1 MYTRLQSRFSVAGLV
16 LQLLIAF
23 PAWAQPG
30 PLPDTM
36 LVKTPVNASSP
47 SSQAG
52 GQGICDR
59 AAVITD
65 YVTNYLG
72 SSVSTAELGWTGS
85 VTGCVSGSISAQ
97 AQTKTIQ
104 RINYYRRLV
113 GLSGTVTLD
122 PSRNAGTQDAA
133 LMMLANGALN
143 HNPPTT
149 WLCYTT
155 AGNIAAGS
163 SNLGGGAHSAQA
175 IDRFMNDGG
184 SSNTAAGHRRWILYT
199 QQASFGHG
207 ATSGTDALWVFN
219 NPVTPT
225 AVPAFIAYPPAGYVP
240 RNLVPARWSFSIP
253 GASFSSSAITVT
265 SQTGTPV
272 SLTQN
277 AVQNGY
283 GDNTVTWD
291 MNPADLA
298 WNGILDKAFDV
309 RVTGVKIGGIT
320 QPDYAYH
327 IVVIEPSTP
336 SLTLAATNPSCGGIS
351 TNGSITA
358 IFDRGA
364 KSYLWSTGATTQ
376 TVTNLAAGT
385 YTVTVTDQNDCTY
398 SKSITLSNT
407 TANVPQLAV
416 SPTSTCPGT
425 PVSLTAT
432 NCQGTITWSNG
443 LGTGTGKSA
452 MPAVTTT
459 YSATCSETACV
470 PSSNTVTVSV
480 APGPTPACTATA
492 TNGLSAYYGVER
504 FRFNTIDASSSSSI
518 DDGTNYVN
526 RACDYSTTVT
536 AGNSY
541 SALVKG
547 YYTNYHQC
555 KVYIDYNNNGVF
567 TDPGELVLAGAGNS
581 LTATIAISSSA
592 VTNVPLRMRVIA
604 DASASSTACSLV
616 GAGGYGAGQAEDYSV
631 VILPG
636 CSSMATLKAGNWTD
650 PTVWSCS
657 RVPTA
662 SDALQINHVV
672 TLPASLQAL
681 ARKVTFGATGRL
693 IVGTAAQLK
702 LTP

>member
-1 MYTRLQSRFSVAGLV
+1 MRTKLRSSFNVAGFV
-16 LQLLIAF
+16 LPLLIVLSAR
-23 PAWAQPG
+23 AQPG
-30 PLPDTM
+30 PLPDSVLIKKPADT
-36 LVKTPVNASSP
+36 LTAV
-47 SSQAG
+47 SQAG
-52 GQGICDR
+52 GQGICNR
-59 AAVITD
+59 AAIITD

-72 SSVSTAELGWTGS
+72 SSVSTAALGWTGN

-133 LMMLANGALN
+133 LMMLANNALN

-155 AGNIAAGS
+155 AGNTAAGS
-163 SNLGGGAHSAQA
+163 SNLGYGAHSAQA
-175 IDRFMNDGG
+175 IDIFIKDAG
-184 SSNTAAGHRRWILYT
+184 SGNTAAGHRRWILYT
-199 QQASFGHG
+199 RQASFGHG
-207 ATSGTDALWVFN
+207 ATSSTDALWVFN
-219 NPVTPT
+219 SPVTPT

-253 GASFSSSAITVT
+253 GANFSSSTVTVT
-265 SQTGTPV
+265 SQTGAPV

-283 GDNTVTWD
+283 GDNTFTWD
-291 MNPADLA
+291 IHPADLA
-298 WNGILDKAFDV
+298 WTGVLDKAFDV
-309 RVTGVKIGGIT
+309 RVAGVKIGGVT
-320 QPDYAYH
+320 QPDYVYR
-327 IVVIEPSTP
+327 IVAIDPSTP
-336 SLTLAATNPSCGGIS
+336 GLTLAATNPSCGGAS
-351 TNGSITA
+351 MNGSITA
-358 IFDRGA
+358 TFDRGA
-364 KSYLWSTGATTQ
+364 KSYLWNNGATTQ

-443 LGTGTGKSA
+443 LGTGTSKSA

-459 YSATCSETACV
+459 YSATCSETACI
-470 PSSNTVTVSV
+470 PSSSTITVSV
-480 APGPTPACTATA
+480 APGPTPACTTTA
-492 TNGLSAYYGVER
+492 TSGLSPYYGVER
-504 FRFNTIDASSSSSI
+504 FRFNTIDASSSSSAA
-518 DDGTNYVN
+518 DGANYVN
-526 RACDYSTTVT
+526 RACAFSTTVT
-536 AGNSY
+536 AGSSY

-567 TDPGELVLAGAGNS
+567 TDPGELAMTGAGNS
-581 LTATIAISSSA
+581 VTATIAISSSA

-616 GAGGYGAGQAEDYSV
+616 GAGSNGAGQAEDYSV
-631 VILPG
+631 VIQPG
-636 CSSMATLKAGNWTD
+636 CSSMVTTKAGNWTD
-650 PTVWSCS
+650 PTVWSCN
-657 RVPTA
+657 RIPIAT
-662 SDALQINHVV
+662 DTLQINHAV

-681 ARKVTFGATGRL
+681 ARKLVFGATGRL

>member
-1 MYTRLQSRFSVAGLV
+1 MHTRLRSLFSLAGSILP
-16 LQLLIAF
+16 LLIACS
-23 PAWAQPG
+23 AWAQPG
-30 PLPDTM
+30 PLPDSA
-36 LVKTPVNASSP
+36 LVKAPVDTSYP
-47 SSQAG
+47 VSQAG
-52 GQGICDR
+52 GQSTCNR
-59 AAVITD
+59 ASVITD

-72 SSVSTAELGWTGS
+72 SSVSTDELGWTGS
-85 VTGCVSGSISAQ
+85 VTGCVSGSISTQ

-133 LMMLANGALN
+133 LMMLANNDLN
-143 HNPPTT
+143 HTPPTT
-149 WLCYTT
+149 WLCYTA
-155 AGNIAAGS
+155 AGKTAAGS
-163 SNLGGGAHSAQA
+163 SNLGYGAHSAQA
-175 IDRFMNDGG
+175 IDIFMNDGG
-184 SSNTAAGHRRWILYT
+184 SSNTVTGHRRWILYT
-199 QQASFGHG
+199 RQASFGHG

-219 NPVTPT
+219 SPVTPT

-253 GASFSSSAITVT
+253 GASFSSSTVAVT

-283 GDNTVTWD
+283 GDNTLTWD
-291 MNPADLA
+291 MNPTDLV
-298 WNGILDKAFDV
+298 WNGTVDKAFDV
-309 RVTGVKIGGIT
+309 RVSGVKIGGVT
-320 QPDYAYH
+320 QPDYVYH
-327 IVVIEPSTP
+327 IVAIEPSTP
-336 SLTLAATNPSCGGIS
+336 GLTLAATNPSCSGTS
-351 TNGSITA
+351 TNGRITA
-358 IFDRGA
+358 TFDRGA
-364 KSYLWSTGATTQ
+364 KSYLWSNGATTQ
-376 TVTNLAAGT
+376 TATNLGAGT

-398 SKSITLSNT
+398 SRSITLSNT

-443 LGTGTGKSA
+443 LGTGTSKSA

-459 YSATCSETACV
+459 YSATCSETACI
-470 PSSNTVTVSV
+470 PSSSTITVSV

-492 TNGLSAYYGVER
+492 TSGLSPYYGVER
-504 FRFNTIDASSSSSI
+504 FKFNTIDASSGSSI
-518 DDGTNYVN
+518 ADGANYIN
-526 RACDYSTTVT
+526 RACVFSTTVT
-536 AGNSY
+536 AGSHY

-547 YYTNYHQC
+547 SFTNYHQC
-555 KVYIDYNNNGVF
+555 KVYIDYNNNGAF
-567 TDPGELVLAGAGNS
+567 TDPGELVLTGAGNS
-581 LTATIAISSSA
+581 VTATIAISSSA

-604 DASASSTACSLV
+604 DASGSSTACSLV
-616 GAGGYGAGQAEDYSV
+616 GAGSYGAGQAEDYSL

-636 CSSMATLKAGNWTD
+636 CNSLVTTKAGNWND
-650 PTVWSCS
+650 PTVWSCN

-662 SDALQINHVV
+662 MDTLQINHAV

-681 ARKVTFGATGRL
+681 ARQLTFGATGRL